1 MKKILLVSG
10 CSFTDPNMRSVP
22 HPDLDTSWPKWPE
35 LVAKELDMDCVNLAD
50 SGAGNEKIYS
60 SISDYLTQPSS
71 KVKLKLNFERL
82 DYRGKK
88 YEYFLPDDIKTDI
101 GLVVAAWSEGH
112 RRDWSQKRY
121 VTREEKRDQ
130 WTNIN
135 FDDKGDLYYWL
146 LKSVRYQYAYQNLCK
161 QLKLP
166 YVQFQM
172 ISLWRAYVH
181 FKIDELGKDRQHW
194 ETEMKECLA
203 ATGYNE
209 LVNTNFL
216 GWPGDVIN
224 DTYWNQKSWTLSDC
238 LKQQDKI
245 SDKDVHPNKQGHE
258 KLAEEFLK
266 HLHENKIL

>member
-10 CSFTDPNMRSVP
+10 CSFTDPNMRSTF
-22 HPDLDTSWPKWPE
+22 HPEMNCDWPKWPE

-60 SISDYLTQPSS
+60 SISDYLTQPYAVR
-71 KVKLKLNFERL
+71 KGMTYHK
-82 DYRGKK
+82 
-88 YEYFLPDDIKTDI
+88 PDI
-101 GLVVAAWSEGH
+101 GLVVAAWSQGH
-112 RRDWSQKRY
+112 RRDWSERKLVSRTQKR
-121 VTREEKRDQ
+121 DM
-130 WTNIN
+130 WTNTN
-135 FDDKGDLYYWL
+135 WDDKGDLYYWL

-172 ISLWRAYVH
+172 ISLWRAYVF
-181 FKIDELGKDRQHW
+181 FKIESPTDTKEEGSKIKKHW

-209 LVNTNFL
+209 LMNSNFL
-216 GWPGDVIN
+216 GWPGDVISN
-224 DTYWNQKSWTLSDC
+224 TYWNQKSWTLKDC
-238 LKQQDKI
+238 LKRQDKI
-245 SDKDVHPNKQGHE
+245 SDEDVHPNKQGHE

-266 HLHENKIL
+266 RLHENKILQKD

>member
-10 CSFTDPNMRSVP
+10 CSFTDPNMRSTF
-22 HPDLDTSWPKWPE
+22 HPEMNCDWPKWPE
-35 LVAKELDMDCVNLAD
+35 LVAKELDMDCVNLAI
-50 SGAGNEKIYS
+50 SGSGNERIYS
-60 SISDYLTQPSS
+60 SISDYLTQPYAVR
-71 KVKLKLNFERL
+71 KGMTYHK
-82 DYRGKK
+82 
-88 YEYFLPDDIKTDI
+88 PDI
-101 GLVVAAWSEGH
+101 GLVVAAWSQGH
-112 RRDWSQKRY
+112 RRDWSERKLVSRTQKR
-121 VTREEKRDQ
+121 DM
-130 WTNIN
+130 WTNTN
-135 FDDKGDLYYWL
+135 WDDKGDLYYWL

-181 FKIDELGKDRQHW
+181 FKIDELGKDRQYW

-209 LVNTNFL
+209 LMNSNFL
-216 GWPGDVIN
+216 GWPGDVISN
-224 DTYWNQKSWTLSDC
+224 TYWNQKSWTLKDC
-238 LKQQDKI
+238 LKRQDKI
-245 SDKDVHPNKQGHE
+245 SDEDVHPNKQGHE

>member
-10 CSFTDPNMRSVP
+10 CSFTDPNMVSVP

-60 SISDYLTQPSS
+60 SISDYLTQPYAVR
-71 KVKLKLNFERL
+71 KGMTYHK
-82 DYRGKK
+82 
-88 YEYFLPDDIKTDI
+88 PDI
-101 GLVVAAWSEGH
+101 GLVVAAWSQGH
-112 RRDWSQKRY
+112 RRDWSEKRY
-121 VTREEKRDQ
+121 VTKEEKRDQ
-130 WTNIN
+130 WSNMLN
-135 FDDKGDLYYWL
+135 DDKGDLYYWL

-209 LVNTNFL
+209 LMNTNFL
-216 GWPGDVIN
+216 GWPGDVISN
-224 DTYWNQKSWTLSDC
+224 TYFNEKSWTLKDC
-238 LKQQDKI
+238 LSAKHKI
-245 SDKDVHPNKQGHE
+245 SKQDRHPNKQGHE

>member
-10 CSFTDPNMRSVP
+10 CSFTDTNMVSVQ

-35 LVAKELDMDCVNLAD
+35 LVAKELDMDCVNLAS

-60 SISDYLTQPSS
+60 NISDYLTQPYAVR
-71 KVKLKLNFERL
+71 KGMTYHK
-82 DYRGKK
+82 
-88 YEYFLPDDIKTDI
+88 PDI
-101 GLVVAAWSEGH
+101 GLVVAAWSQGN
-112 RRDWSQKRY
+112 RRDWSERKL
-121 VTREEKRDQ
+121 VTRTQKQDS
-130 WTNIN
+130 WTNMN

-172 ISLWRAYVH
+172 ISLWRGYV
-181 FKIDELGKDRQHW
+181 FYKIGDDREIKKHW
-194 ETEMKECLA
+194 ESEMKECLA

-216 GWPGDVIN
+216 GWPGDVISN
-224 DTYWNQKSWTLSDC
+224 KYWNQKSWTLKDC
-238 LKQQDKI
+238 LKKQDKI

-266 HLHENKIL
+266 HLHKSKILNG

>member
-10 CSFTDPNMRSVP
+10 CSFTDTNMVSVQ

-35 LVAKELDMDCVNLAD
+35 LVAKELDMDCVNLAS

-60 SISDYLTQPSS
+60 NISDYLTQPYAVR
-71 KVKLKLNFERL
+71 KGMTYHK
-82 DYRGKK
+82 
-88 YEYFLPDDIKTDI
+88 PDI
-101 GLVVAAWSEGH
+101 GLVVAAWSQGN
-112 RRDWSQKRY
+112 RRDWSERKL
-121 VTREEKRDQ
+121 VTRTQKQDS
-130 WTNIN
+130 WTNMN

-172 ISLWRAYVH
+172 ISLWRGYV
-181 FKIDELGKDRQHW
+181 FNKISDDREIKKHW
-194 ETEMKECLA
+194 ESEMKECLA

-216 GWPGDVIN
+216 GWPGDVISN
-224 DTYWNQKSWTLSDC
+224 KYWNQKSWTLKDC
-238 LKQQDKI
+238 LEKQDKI
-245 SDKDVHPNKQGHE
+245 SDEDVHPNKQGHE
-258 KLAEEFLK
+258 KLATEFLK

>member
-10 CSFTDPNMRSVP
+10 CSFTDPNMVSVP

-35 LVAKELDMDCVNLAD
+35 LVAKELDMDCVNLAL
-50 SGAGNEKIYS
+50 SGSGNERIYS
-60 SISDYLTQPSS
+60 SISDYLTQPYAVR
-71 KVKLKLNFERL
+71 KGMTYHK
-82 DYRGKK
+82 
-88 YEYFLPDDIKTDI
+88 PDI
-101 GLVVAAWSEGH
+101 GLVVAAWSQGN
-112 RRDWSQKRY
+112 RRDWSKRKL
-121 VTREEKRDQ
+121 VTRTQKQDS
-130 WTNIN
+130 WTNMN

-209 LVNTNFL
+209 LMNTNFL
-216 GWPGDVIN
+216 GWPSCVIN
-224 DTYWNQKSWTLSDC
+224 NKYWNEKSWTLSDC

-245 SDKDVHPNKQGHE
+245 SDTDRHPNKQGHE

-266 HLHENKIL
+266 HYNENKIL